1 MSDQRPDATR
11 AFSLLRRLAEDTKLS
26 AEEVHELVE
35 VINTM
40 SGSNVIAKIDAH
52 NARLDALIES
62 MNVKHDALVESMN
75 AKHDS
80 LVKSMNARLDSQNSK
95 YTTLITIISIV
106 GGLVSLILA
115 YGTFFAGL

>member
-11 AFSLLRRLAEDTKLS
+11 AFSLLRRLAKGTKLS

-40 SGSNVIAKIDAH
+40 SGSNVIAKIDAQ
-52 NARLDALIES
+52 NARLDVLIES
-62 MNVKHDALVESMN
+62 MNAKHDALVESVN
-75 AKHDS
+75 AK
-80 LVKSMNARLDSQNSK
+80 LDSQNSK

-115 YGTFFAGL
+115 YGTFFAGQ